1 MRPRADAN
9 RDEET
14 SGGLRGDPSCL
25 RGCWGDPAS
34 DRRSRRVFG
43 LTTHLLAPYYG
54 TTLRFLVAA
63 LLVTA
68 PYAEL
73 LESRD
78 RRIRHIPVDER
89 QGFRPR
95 NV

>member
-1 MRPRADAN
+1 MPTAMK
-9 RDEET
+9 
-14 SGGLRGDPSCL
+14 
-25 RGCWGDPAS
+25 
-34 DRRSRRVFG
+34 RRRVDFEGILHAFAVAGEIALLTVAVVGVFG

-54 TTLRFLVAA
+54 TTLRFLVAV

-73 LESRD
+73 MESRA

-89 QGFRPR
+89 LGFRPR